1 MACQYRSQ
9 VWVTGWCEVACR
21 YCAPDYEST
30 CKYNET
36 DTDWDYDDDWDEY
49 PEEDYRRDRCYECRG
64 YGDDYYIDEQGDLV
78 SACDRCSFNDR
89 EYEDDDD

>member
-1 MACQYRSQ
+1 MIMACQYRSQ

-36 DTDWDYDDDWDEY
+36 NEDCDKYGTDLCKKMNDPDFVEFMK
-49 PEEDYRRDRCYECRG
+49 ERDKE
-64 YGDDYYIDEQGDLV
+64 
-78 SACDRCSFNDR
+78 
-89 EYEDDDD
+89 